1 MIELNVKDFTKA
13 AKTVSA
19 VIERRNTI
27 PVLGTMRARANGRL
41 ELTGTDLDF
50 IVSASIPCR
59 ATEEAEFIIS
69 DHRAIVSAIGAA
81 GGDSFTIDVK
91 TKEDEKGYSVTAGQL
106 TRETKVSYSV
116 DEWPDDMSTP
126 NDVTFTATLPPSA
139 LRELE
144 RIAAAISTEETR
156 YYLNGIHMKKLDGWT
171 YRFAATDGHRLMIVD
186 LQLPDAID
194 TFDARE
200 VIFPR
205 KLITQVFANYRNSD
219 RPVVLNIGT
228 GIKSNRKPR
237 TPPPDQSGAPRMS
250 LSGTVG
256 NMDVVMAG
264 KTIDGTYPDYMRVF
278 PSSTDK
284 NAVVSVGK
292 LRQAILAVSASERSS
307 KLKPVRLA
315 FTADRVQ
322 VSASFDIDVASTSK
336 FEVECKHNCPEAFSI
351 GFNANYLLDMLAAIR
366 GDEVR
371 LGMTDPASPMTI
383 HDTTDAAFM
392 AVQMPMR
399 V

>member
-13 AKTVSA
+13 ARVVGA
-19 VIERRNTI
+19 VIERRNTV

-50 IVSASIPCR
+50 IVKASIPCK
-59 ATEEAEFIIS
+59 ATEEAEFIIP
-69 DHRAIVSAIGAA
+69 DHRPLVSAIGAA
-81 GGDSFTIDVK
+81 GGEEFSFTLAS
-91 TKEDEKGYSVTAGQL
+91 EGNGYCINAGAL
-106 TRETKVSYSV
+106 ARETTHRIVA
-116 DEWPDDMSTP
+116 DDWPADMSTP
-126 NDVTFTATLPPSA
+126 VDPTFSATLPASA

-144 RIAAAISTEETR
+144 RIAAAISDEETR

-171 YRFAATDGHRLMIVD
+171 YRFAATDGHRLMCVD
-186 LQLPDAID
+186 LQLPEAVEE
-194 TFDARE
+194 FDARE
-200 VIFPR
+200 VIIPR
-205 KLITQVFANYRNSD
+205 KFITQAFANYRKAEQG
-219 RPVVLNIGT
+219 VTMKIGT
-228 GIKSNRKPR
+228 GTIPNNERIGTAP
-237 TPPPDQSGAPRMS
+237 APRSTARVS

-264 KTIDGTYPDYMRVF
+264 KTIDGTYPDYSRVI
-278 PSSTDK
+278 PK
-284 NAVVSVGK
+284 EPPYQAVVSVANF
-292 LRQAILAVSASERSS
+292 RQAILAVSAGDYGQ
-307 KLKPVRLA
+307 KTKPVKLSFDGDRLHVFAA
-315 FTADRVQ
+315 FSLNNDTK
-322 VSASFDIDVASTSK
+322 ASFVVD
-336 FEVECKHNCPEAFSI
+336 CKNNCPNDFSI